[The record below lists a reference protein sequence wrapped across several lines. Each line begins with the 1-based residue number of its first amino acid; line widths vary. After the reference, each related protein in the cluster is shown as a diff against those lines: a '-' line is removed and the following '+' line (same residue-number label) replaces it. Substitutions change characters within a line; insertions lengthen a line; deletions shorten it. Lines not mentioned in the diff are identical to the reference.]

1 MDLDSLRE
9 ASRLSPDNTP
19 LLKLLAQ
26 AELAALNLENARR
39 TLDALQS
46 AAPSDPWLAQGRE
59 ELDRMCAKLTGLDQP
74 SSTNQEVP
82 SHPPLVRLPASG
94 NPHPIRSAPTDLSD
108 IDALLADVER
118 KHGSR
123 PQVTF
128 ADVGGLE
135 SVKEDIRKRI
145 LHPLLH
151 PDMYREYGRAA
162 GGGLLLYGP
171 PGCGKSLL
179 AKAIAGEISARWME
193 VGIHEILD
201 MWMGNSEKNLHAL
214 FQKAREQAPCVLYFD
229 EIDALAADRHD
240 MRRSAGRTTINQ
252 FLSELDGSTASN
264 EGVLVFGA
272 TNSPWHLDP
281 AFRRPGRF
289 DRILFA
295 PPPDEA
301 GREAIL
307 QIQLRNR
314 PLAPLDFRKLAKKS
328 EGFSGADLKSVV
340 ERACDVVLSESIR
353 SGKPPALIS
362 TAHLL
367 DALAKTTPSTKSWFE
382 TARNYALHANHDGQ
396 YDEILVHLGLRK

>member
-9 ASRLSPDNTP
+9 ASRLSPDNAP

-26 AELAALNLENARR
+26 AELEAFNLENARR
-39 TLDALQS
+39 ALDALERL
-46 AAPSDPWLAQGRE
+46 APSDPWIVQGRSD
-59 ELDRMCAKLTGLDQP
+59 LDGIRRRLSGESPVSPVAP
-74 SSTNQEVP
+74 VRVP
-82 SHPPLVRLPASG
+82 SSG
-94 NPHPIRSAPTDLSD
+94 NPDAAVPSPVVDD
-108 IDALLADVER
+108 IDAMLADVER
-118 KHGSR
+118 KTGSR

-128 ADVGGLE
+128 SDVGGLD
-135 SVKEDIRKRI
+135 SVKEDIRRRI
-145 LHPLLH
+145 LHPLQH
-151 PDMYREYGRAA
+151 PELYRQYGRQA
-162 GGGLLLYGP
+162 GGGILLYGP

-214 FQKAREQAPCVLYFD
+214 FQKAREMAPTVLYFD

-295 PPPDEA
+295 PPPDES

-307 QIQLRNR
+307 RILLRDR
-314 PLAPLDFRKLAKKS
+314 PQKDVDFKKIAKKS
-328 EGFSGADLKSVV
+328 DGLSGADLKAVV
-340 ERACDVVLSESIR
+340 ERACDVVLSDSIK
-353 SGKPPALIS
+353 SGKPPAPIATS
-362 TAHLL
+362 HLL
-367 DALAKTTPSTKSWFE
+367 EALAKTTPSTKGWFE

-396 YDEILVHLGLRK
+396 YDDILQHLGMRK

>member
-9 ASRLSPDNTP
+9 ASRLSPDNAP

-26 AELAALNLENARR
+26 AELAAFNLENARR
-39 TLDALQS
+39 ALGELERIS
-46 AAPSDPWLAQGRE
+46 PSDPWLAQGRS
-59 ELDRMCAKLTGLDQP
+59 ELDGIRRRLSGEAPPAP
-74 SSTNQEVP
+74 SVPVRVP
-82 SHPPLVRLPASG
+82 STG
-94 NPHPIRSAPTDLSD
+94 NPESAAPRSPVVDD
-108 IDALLADVER
+108 IDAMLADVER
-118 KHGSR
+118 KTGSR

-128 ADVGGLE
+128 SDVGGLD
-135 SVKEDIRKRI
+135 SVKEDIRRRI
-145 LHPLLH
+145 LHPLQH
-151 PDMYREYGRAA
+151 PELYKQYGRQA
-162 GGGLLLYGP
+162 GGGILLYGP

-214 FQKAREQAPCVLYFD
+214 FEKAREMAPTVLYFD

-295 PPPDEA
+295 PPPDES

-307 QIQLRNR
+307 RIQLRDR
-314 PLAPLDFRKLAKKS
+314 PQKDVDFRKIAKKS
-328 EGFSGADLKSVV
+328 DGLSGADLKSVV
-340 ERACDVVLSESIR
+340 ERACDAVLSESIK
-353 SGKPPALIS
+353 SGKPPAPIS
-362 TAHLL
+362 TSHLL
-367 DALAKTTPSTKSWFE
+367 DALAKTTPSTKGWFE

-396 YDEILVHLGLRK
+396 YDDILQHLGMKK

>member
-9 ASRLSPDNTP
+9 ASRLSPDNAP

-26 AELAALNLENARR
+26 AELAAFNLDNARR
-39 TLDALQS
+39 ALDDLERI
-46 AAPSDPWLAQGRE
+46 APSDPWIPKGRS
-59 ELDRMCAKLTGLDQP
+59 ELDGIRQRLSGAVPPVPAAPVPLPSTGAP
-74 SSTNQEVP
+74 ATSGGSSM
-82 SHPPLVRLPASG
+82 
-94 NPHPIRSAPTDLSD
+94 DD
-108 IDALLADVER
+108 IDAMLADVER
-118 KHGSR
+118 KTGSR

-128 ADVGGLE
+128 SDVGGLD
-135 SVKEDIRKRI
+135 SVKEDIRRRI
-145 LHPLLH
+145 LHPLQNPEL
-151 PDMYREYGRAA
+151 YRQYGRQA
-162 GGGLLLYGP
+162 GGGILLYGP

-214 FQKAREQAPCVLYFD
+214 FQKAREMAPTVLYFD

-295 PPPDEA
+295 PPPDES

-307 QIQLRNR
+307 RIQMRDR
-314 PLAPLDFRKLAKKS
+314 PQRDVDFRKIAKKS
-328 EGFSGADLKSVV
+328 DGLSGADLRAVV
-340 ERACDVVLSESIR
+340 ERACDAVLSEAIK
-353 SGKPPALIS
+353 SGKPPAPIATS
-362 TAHLL
+362 HLL
-367 DALAKTTPSTKSWFE
+367 DALAKTTPSTKGWFE
-382 TARNYALHANHDGQ
+382 TARNYALHANQDGQ
-396 YDEILVHLGLRK
+396 YDDVLQHLGLRK

>member
-9 ASRLSPDNTP
+9 ASRLSPDNAP

-26 AELAALNLENARR
+26 AELAAFNLDNARR
-39 TLDALQS
+39 ALDELGRIS
-46 AAPSDPWLAQGRE
+46 PSDPWLAQGRSD
-59 ELDRMCAKLTGLDQP
+59 LDGIRRRLSGDA
-74 SSTNQEVP
+74 
-82 SHPPLVRLPASG
+82 PPAP
-94 NPHPIRSAPTDLSD
+94 SAPSPPVPVSAAGVPAPPDSSPMDD
-108 IDALLADVER
+108 IDAMLADVER
-118 KHGSR
+118 KTGSR

-128 ADVGGLE
+128 SDVGGLD
-135 SVKEDIRKRI
+135 SVKEDIRRRI
-145 LHPLLH
+145 LHPLQH
-151 PDMYREYGRAA
+151 PELYRQYGRQA
-162 GGGLLLYGP
+162 GGGILLYGP

-214 FQKAREQAPCVLYFD
+214 FQKAREMAPTVLYFD

-295 PPPDEA
+295 PPPDES

-307 QIQLRNR
+307 RIQLRDR
-314 PLAPLDFRKLAKKS
+314 PQKDVDFRKLAKKS
-328 EGFSGADLKSVV
+328 DGLSGAALKAVV
-340 ERACDVVLSESIR
+340 ERAGDVVLSESIK
-353 SGKPPALIS
+353 SGKLPSPIATS
-362 TAHLL
+362 HLL
-367 DALAKTTPSTKSWFE
+367 DALAKTTPSTKGWFE

-396 YDEILVHLGLRK
+396 YDDILQHLGMRK

>member
-9 ASRLSPDNTP
+9 ASRLSPDNAP

-26 AELAALNLENARR
+26 AELAAFNLDNARR
-39 TLDALQS
+39 ALEELERIS
-46 AAPSDPWLAQGRE
+46 PSDPWIGQGRS
-59 ELDRMCAKLTGLDQP
+59 ELDGIRRKLSGEAPPSPPVPVRMPSTGEPAP
-74 SSTNQEVP
+74 SAG
-82 SHPPLVRLPASG
+82 PAM
-94 NPHPIRSAPTDLSD
+94 DD
-108 IDALLADVER
+108 IDAMLADVER
-118 KHGSR
+118 RTGSR

-128 ADVGGLE
+128 SDVGGLDG
-135 SVKEDIRKRI
+135 VKEDIRRRI
-145 LHPLLH
+145 LHPLQH
-151 PDMYREYGRAA
+151 PELYRQYGRQA
-162 GGGLLLYGP
+162 GGGILLYGP

-214 FQKAREQAPCVLYFD
+214 FQKAREMAPTVLYFD

-295 PPPDEA
+295 PPPDES

-307 QIQLRNR
+307 RIQLRDR
-314 PLAPLDFRKLAKKS
+314 PQKDVDFRKLAKKS
-328 EGFSGADLKSVV
+328 DGLSGADLKAVV
-340 ERACDVVLSESIR
+340 ERACDAVLSESIK
-353 SGKPPALIS
+353 SGKPPAAIS
-362 TAHLL
+362 TSHLL
-367 DALAKTTPSTKSWFE
+367 DALAKTTPSTKGWFE

-396 YDEILVHLGLRK
+396 YDDILQHLGLRK

>member
-9 ASRLSPDNTP
+9 ASRLSPDNAP

-26 AELAALNLENARR
+26 AELAAFNLDNARR
-39 TLDALQS
+39 ALDELGRIS
-46 AAPSDPWLAQGRE
+46 PSDPWLAQGRSD
-59 ELDRMCAKLTGLDQP
+59 LDGIRRRLSGDA
-74 SSTNQEVP
+74 
-82 SHPPLVRLPASG
+82 PPAP
-94 NPHPIRSAPTDLSD
+94 SAPSPPVPVSAAGVPAPPDSSPMDD
-108 IDALLADVER
+108 IDAMLADVER
-118 KHGSR
+118 KTGSR

-128 ADVGGLE
+128 SDVGGLD
-135 SVKEDIRKRI
+135 SVKEDIRRRI
-145 LHPLLH
+145 LHPLQH
-151 PDMYREYGRAA
+151 PELYRQYGRQA
-162 GGGLLLYGP
+162 GGGILLYGP

-214 FQKAREQAPCVLYFD
+214 FQKAREMAPTVLYFD

-295 PPPDEA
+295 PPPDES

-307 QIQLRNR
+307 RIQLRDR
-314 PLAPLDFRKLAKKS
+314 PQKDVDFRKLAKKS
-328 EGFSGADLKSVV
+328 DGLSGADLKAVV
-340 ERACDVVLSESIR
+340 ERACDAVLSESIK
-353 SGKPPALIS
+353 SGKPPSPIATS
-362 TAHLL
+362 HLL
-367 DALAKTTPSTKSWFE
+367 DALDKTTPSTKGWFE

-396 YDEILVHLGLRK
+396 YDDILQHLGMRK

>member
-9 ASRLSPDNTP
+9 ASGLSPENVP
-19 LLKLLAQ
+19 LLKLLARAELGAFNLDNARRALEALQRLAPEDSWVPAAQ
-26 AELAALNLENARR
+26 AELDDLRRRLSGLAPAPDPAASQR
-39 TLDALQS
+39 
-46 AAPSDPWLAQGRE
+46 PSL
-59 ELDRMCAKLTGLDQP
+59 RM
-74 SSTNQEVP
+74 
-82 SHPPLVRLPASG
+82 PASG
-94 NPHPIRSAPTDLSD
+94 NPEPVPAPQGLDD
-108 IDALLADVER
+108 IDSMLADVER
-118 KHGSR
+118 SHGTR
-123 PQVTF
+123 PRVTF

-135 SVKEDIRKRI
+135 SVKEDIRRRI
-145 LHPLLH
+145 LHPLQH
-151 PDMYREYGRAA
+151 PEVYRQYGRQA
-162 GGGLLLYGP
+162 GGGILLYGP

-179 AKAIAGEISARWME
+179 AKAIAGEMSARWME

-214 FQKAREQAPCVLYFD
+214 FQKAREQAPTVIYFD

-307 QIQLRNR
+307 RIQLRDR
-314 PLAPLDFRKLAKKS
+314 PQGDIDFRKLAKKS
-328 EGFSGADLKSVV
+328 DGLSGADLKSVV
-340 ERACDVVLSESIR
+340 ERACDAVLSDSIR
-353 SGKPPALIS
+353 TGKTPVPLAS
-362 TAHLL
+362 SHLL
-367 DALAKTTPSTKSWFE
+367 DAISRTSPSTKGWFE
-382 TARNYALHANHDGQ
+382 TARNYAIHANHDGQ
-396 YDEILVHLGLRK
+396 YDEILAHLGLRK

>member
-9 ASRLSPDNTP
+9 ASRLSPDNAP

-26 AELAALNLENARR
+26 AELGAFNLDNARR
-39 TLDALQS
+39 ALEELGRIS
-46 AAPSDPWLAQGRE
+46 PSDPWLAQGRSD
-59 ELDRMCAKLTGLDQP
+59 LDGIRRRLSGDAP
-74 SSTNQEVP
+74 PAPAAPPAPVPVSSTGTPAP
-82 SHPPLVRLPASG
+82 SAAS
-94 NPHPIRSAPTDLSD
+94 PMDD
-108 IDALLADVER
+108 IDAMLADVER
-118 KHGSR
+118 KTGSR

-128 ADVGGLE
+128 SDVGGLD
-135 SVKEDIRKRI
+135 SVKEDIRRRI
-145 LHPLLH
+145 LHPLQH
-151 PDMYREYGRAA
+151 PELYRQYGRQA
-162 GGGLLLYGP
+162 GGGILLYGP

-214 FQKAREQAPCVLYFD
+214 FQKAREMAPTVLYFD

-295 PPPDEA
+295 PPPDES

-307 QIQLRNR
+307 RILLRDR
-314 PLAPLDFRKLAKKS
+314 PQKDVDFRKIAKKS
-328 EGFSGADLKSVV
+328 DGLSGADLKAVV
-340 ERACDVVLSESIR
+340 ERACDAVLSESIK
-353 SGKPPALIS
+353 SGKPPSLIATS
-362 TAHLL
+362 HLL
-367 DALAKTTPSTKSWFE
+367 DALAKTTPSTKGWFE

-396 YDEILVHLGLRK
+396 YDDILQHLGMRK

>member
-9 ASRLSPDNTP
+9 ASRLSPDNAP

-26 AELAALNLENARR
+26 AELAAFNLENARR
-39 TLDALQS
+39 ALDALERI
-46 AAPSDPWLAQGRE
+46 APSDPWLAQGRSD
-59 ELDRMCAKLTGLDQP
+59 LDGIRRRLSGDVPPAP
-74 SSTNQEVP
+74 AAPVPVSSTGVP
-82 SHPPLVRLPASG
+82 APSEAS
-94 NPHPIRSAPTDLSD
+94 PMDD
-108 IDALLADVER
+108 IDAMLADVER
-118 KHGSR
+118 KTGSR

-128 ADVGGLE
+128 SDVGGLD
-135 SVKEDIRKRI
+135 SVKEDIRRRI
-145 LHPLLH
+145 LHPLQH
-151 PDMYREYGRAA
+151 PELYKQYGRQA
-162 GGGLLLYGP
+162 GGGILLYGP

-214 FQKAREQAPCVLYFD
+214 FQKAREMSPTVLYFD

-252 FLSELDGSTASN
+252 FLSEMDGSTASN

-295 PPPDEA
+295 PPPDES

-307 QIQLRNR
+307 RIQLRDR
-314 PLAPLDFRKLAKKS
+314 PQKDVDFKKIAKKS
-328 EGFSGADLKSVV
+328 EGLSGADLKAVV
-340 ERACDVVLSESIR
+340 ERACDMVLSESIK
-353 SGKPPALIS
+353 SGKPPAQIATS
-362 TAHLL
+362 HLL
-367 DALAKTTPSTKSWFE
+367 DALAKTTPSTKGWFE

-396 YDEILVHLGLRK
+396 YDDILQHLGMKK

>member
-1 MDLDSLRE
+1 MDLESLRE
-9 ASRLSPDNTP
+9 ASRLSPDNLP

-26 AELAALNLENARR
+26 AELAALNLENAGRAM
-39 TLDALQS
+39 DAVAKLS
-46 AAPSDPWLAQGRE
+46 PEDPWLAKTRS
-59 ELDRMCAKLTGLDQP
+59 ELDGLRRKLTAP
-74 SSTNQEVP
+74 EST
-82 SHPPLVRLPASG
+82 PPERVPASG
-94 NPHPIRSAPTDLSD
+94 VSKPSETAPNDD
-108 IDALLADVER
+108 IDAMLAEVER
-118 KHGSR
+118 GHGGR
-123 PQVTF
+123 PRVTF

-135 SVKEDIRKRI
+135 GVKEDIRRRI
-145 LHPLLH
+145 LHPLQH
-151 PDMYREYGRAA
+151 PQLYKQYGRQA
-162 GGGLLLYGP
+162 GGGILLYGP

-214 FQKAREQAPCVLYFD
+214 FEKAREQAPTVLYFD

-240 MRRSAGRTTINQ
+240 LRKSAGRTTINQ

-295 PPPDEA
+295 PPPDEN

-307 QIQLRNR
+307 RIQLRDL
-314 PLAPLDFRKLAKKS
+314 PQTQIDFRKLAKKS
-328 EGFSGADLKSVV
+328 DGLSGADLKSAV
-340 ERACDVVLSESIR
+340 ERACDGVLSESLK
-353 SGKPPALIS
+353 SGKPPAPLA

-367 DALAKTTPSTKSWFE
+367 ESLASTTPSTKGWFE
-382 TARNYALHANHDGQ
+382 TARNYAIHGNHDGQ
-396 YDEILVHLGLRK
+396 YDGILAHLGLKK

>member
-1 MDLDSLRE
+1 MDLDALRE
-9 ASRLSPDNTP
+9 ASRLSPDNAP

-26 AELAALNLENARR
+26 AELQAFNLENARR
-39 TLDALQS
+39 ALDALS
-46 AAPSDPWLAQGRE
+46 TLAPSDPWIAEGLGRIHDLHARLGGTE
-59 ELDRMCAKLTGLDQP
+59 P
-74 SSTNQEVP
+74 H
-82 SHPPLVRLPASG
+82 HPAPPASKVPASG
-94 NPHPIRSAPTDLSD
+94 PPAPHASPDGGLD
-108 IDALLADVER
+108 EIDAILADVER
-118 KHGSR
+118 SVGVR
-123 PQVTF
+123 PRTTF

-135 SVKEDIRKRI
+135 EVKEDIRRRI
-145 LHPLLH
+145 LHPLQH
-151 PDMYREYGRAA
+151 PELYRQYGRQA
-162 GGGLLLYGP
+162 GGGILLYGP

-214 FQKAREQAPCVLYFD
+214 FQKAREQAPTVLYFD

-307 QIQLRNR
+307 RILLRDR
-314 PLAPLDFRKLAKKS
+314 PCHEVDFRKLARKS
-328 EGFSGADLKSVV
+328 DGFSGADLRAAV
-340 ERACDVVLSESIR
+340 ESACDAVLSESVR
-353 SGKPPALIS
+353 KGKPPAPLA
-362 TAHLL
+362 TGALL
-367 DALAKTTPSTKSWFE
+367 EAVARTKSSTKGWFE
-382 TARNYALHANHDGQ
+382 TARNYALHGNQDGQ
-396 YDEILVHLGLRK
+396 YDAIVEHLGLKR

>member
-1 MDLDSLRE
+1 MDLETLRE
-9 ASRLSPDNTP
+9 ASRLSPDNLP

-26 AELAALNLENARR
+26 AELAAFNLENASRALEA
-39 TLDALQS
+39 LDRLDPA
-46 AAPSDPWLAQGRE
+46 DPWIAQGRA
-59 ELDRMCAKLTGLDQP
+59 ELEGMRRRLAAPETPPERVPATGA
-74 SSTNQEVP
+74 VP
-82 SHPPLVRLPASG
+82 
-94 NPHPIRSAPTDLSD
+94 APTGPMDD

-118 KHGSR
+118 QHGAR
-123 PQVTF
+123 PRTTF

-135 SVKEDIRKRI
+135 EVKEDIRRRI
-145 LHPLLH
+145 LHPLQH
-151 PDMYREYGRAA
+151 PEIYRQYGCQA
-162 GGGLLLYGP
+162 GGGILLYGP

-214 FQKAREQAPCVLYFD
+214 FEKARQQSPTVLYFD

-240 MRRSAGRTTINQ
+240 LRKSAGRTTINQ

-307 QIQLRNR
+307 RIQLREL
-314 PLAPLDFRKLAKKS
+314 PKGEVDFRKLARKS
-328 EGFSGADLKSVV
+328 EGLSGADLKSAV
-340 ERACDVVLSESIR
+340 ERACDAVLSASLK
-353 SGKPPALIS
+353 SGRPPEPLT
-362 TAHLL
+362 TAPLL
-367 DALAKTTPSTKSWFE
+367 EALAKTTPSTKGWFE
-382 TARNYALHANHDGQ
+382 TARNYALHGNHDGQ
-396 YDEILVHLGLRK
+396 YDDILVHLGLKK

>member
-1 MDLDSLRE
+1 MDLESLRE
-9 ASRLSPDNTP
+9 ASRLSPDNAP
-19 LLKLLAQ
+19 LLKLLGQ
-26 AELAALNLENARR
+26 AELAAFNLENTQR
-39 TLDALQS
+39 TLDALERL
-46 AAPSDPWLAQGRE
+46 APADPWIAQGRA
-59 ELDRMCAKLTGLDQP
+59 ELEALRNRLKGPDPSPATRVPATGAPPATGQTAGLD
-74 SSTNQEVP
+74 
-82 SHPPLVRLPASG
+82 
-94 NPHPIRSAPTDLSD
+94 D

-118 KHGSR
+118 RHGDR
-123 PQVTF
+123 PSTSF
-128 ADVGGLE
+128 ADVGGLDA
-135 SVKEDIRKRI
+135 VKEDIRRRI
-145 LHPLLH
+145 LHPLQH
-151 PDMYREYGRAA
+151 PELYRQYGRQA
-162 GGGLLLYGP
+162 GGGILLYGP

-193 VGIHEILD
+193 VGIHEVLD

-240 MRRSAGRTTINQ
+240 LRRTAGRTTINQ

-307 QIQLRNR
+307 RIRLHGIPQGD
-314 PLAPLDFRKLAKKS
+314 LDFRKLARKS
-328 EGFSGADLKSVV
+328 EGLSGADLKAAV
-340 ERACDVVLSESIR
+340 ERACDAVLADSIR
-353 SGKPPALIS
+353 SGKPPAPLS
-362 TAHLL
+362 TGHLL
-367 DALAKTTPSTKSWFE
+367 DALAATPSSTKGWFE

-396 YDEILVHLGLRK
+396 YDDILVHLGLRK

>member
-1 MDLDSLRE
+1 MDLDALRE
-9 ASRLSPDNTP
+9 ASRLSPDNAP

-26 AELAALNLENARR
+26 AELQAYNLENARR
-39 TLDALQS
+39 ALEALQ
-46 AAPSDPWLAQGRE
+46 ALAPADPWLEPGRAQIEDLHARLRGTPPSPPPATAPKVPALGPSE
-59 ELDRMCAKLTGLDQP
+59 GKAPPSPALD
-74 SSTNQEVP
+74 E
-82 SHPPLVRLPASG
+82 
-94 NPHPIRSAPTDLSD
+94 
-108 IDALLADVER
+108 IDSILAEVER
-118 KHGSR
+118 SVGSR
-123 PQVTF
+123 PRTTF
-128 ADVGGLE
+128 ADVGGLDE
-135 SVKEDIRKRI
+135 VKEDIRRRI
-145 LHPLLH
+145 LHPLQH
-151 PDMYREYGRAA
+151 PELYKQYGRHA
-162 GGGLLLYGP
+162 GGGILLYGP

-214 FQKAREQAPCVLYFD
+214 FRKAREQAPTVLYFD

-240 MRRSAGRTTINQ
+240 MRGAAGRTTINQ

-307 QIQLRNR
+307 RIHLRDR
-314 PLAPLDFRKLAKKS
+314 PCQDVDFRKLARKS
-328 EGFSGADLKSVV
+328 DGFSGADLRAAV
-340 ERACDVVLSESIR
+340 EAACDTILSESVR
-353 SGKPPALIS
+353 KGAAPAPLS
-362 TAHLL
+362 TSPLMEAV
-367 DALAKTTPSTKSWFE
+367 ARTKPSTKGWFE
-382 TARNYALHANHDGQ
+382 TARNYALHANQDGQ
-396 YDEILVHLGLRK
+396 YDAILEHLGIRR